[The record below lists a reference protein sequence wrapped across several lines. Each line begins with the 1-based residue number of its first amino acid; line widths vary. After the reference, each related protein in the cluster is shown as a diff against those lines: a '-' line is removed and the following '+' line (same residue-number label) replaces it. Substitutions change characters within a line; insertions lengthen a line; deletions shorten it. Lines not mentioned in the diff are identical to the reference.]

1 VLTAFQRG
9 FLGKIISVPSVGG
22 KPEEK
27 APYGKKA
34 REVLELF
41 LAEADNQGFRTGIV
55 GDRAG
60 WVEFGTGKKLIGII
74 CHLDVVPVSDGWNSN
89 PFTLTFAEEETDGEV
104 MCARGIV
111 DDKGPACASFFAMKE
126 LCDAGRIPENCRVR
140 LILGTDEERTCSCI
154 QYYAAHGEI
163 PDFAITPDSV
173 FPVIYSEKRIL
184 QLKVYGKNQNGLKA
198 SGGSAVN
205 IVPNSAGC
213 IINGKE
219 FSAAGRA
226 AHASKPE
233 LGINAIILMAEAM
246 EKDGINLEDYPVIKF
261 AKDLHEAVLKEIQ
274 AEDES
279 GKLTLNVGTLKADQ
293 EGCEVRIDF
302 RVPAS
307 MDCNDL
313 INKIEKMASGY
324 GLETE
329 VTLNLAPLL
338 KDRNSPE
345 VRVLSDI
352 WERHMDQFT
361 GFKEEYRKLHLQ
373 PKAVGVGTYA
383 RHIPNTIAFGIQA
396 PWQTDQCHQA
406 NEHVTV
412 NDFMQWTAIIKE
424 YIEAFCKLICVNESD

>member
-1 VLTAFQRG
+1 MLTAYQKD
-9 FLGKIISVPSVGG
+9 FLEKIINVPSVGG
-22 KPEEK
+22 KSEEK

-34 REVLELF
+34 REVLDLF
-41 LAEADNQGFRTGIV
+41 LAEAERQGFRTGIV

-60 WVEFGTGKKLIGII
+60 WVEFGTGRKLIGII

-89 PFTLTFAEEETDGEV
+89 PFTLTIIKEETDGEV
-104 MCARGIV
+104 MYARGIV

-126 LCDAGRIPENCRVR
+126 LYDAGRIPENCRVR

-163 PDFAITPDSV
+163 PDFAITPDAIY
-173 FPVIYSEKRIL
+173 PVIFSEKGIL
-184 QLKVYGKNQNGLKA
+184 QLKVYGENQNGWKA
-198 SGGSAVN
+198 GGGSAVN
-205 IVPNSAGC
+205 IVPNSASC
-213 IINGKE
+213 FINGKE
-219 FSAAGRA
+219 YSAVGRA

-246 EKDGINLEDYPVIKF
+246 EKDGINLEDYPVMKF
-261 AKDLHEAVLKEIQ
+261 AKDLNEAVLKGTH
-274 AEDES
+274 DEEES
-279 GKLTLNVGTLKADQ
+279 EKLTFNIGLLNADQ
-293 EGCEVRIDF
+293 DGCEVRIDF

-307 MDCNDL
+307 TTCNDL
-313 INKIEKMASGY
+313 INKIKNMASGY

-329 VTLNLAPLL
+329 VTLNLPPLM

-345 VRVLSDI
+345 VRALTDI

-396 PWQTDQCHQA
+396 PWHTDQCHQA
-406 NEHVTV
+406 NEHVAV
-412 NDFMQWTAIIKE
+412 SDFMLWITIIKDF
-424 YIEAFCKLICVNESD
+424 IEAFCNPVRKLLL